1 MIDEKHIHRL
11 GFSGETYFSDIFGF
25 HPVPGS
31 QLPNPLEFPDES
43 KLVSSYL
50 NEETFEATEGHSGLV
65 TTRSQSRA

>member
-1 MIDEKHIHRL
+1 MRHIFSL

-43 KLVSSYL
+43 KLVSSDV
-50 NEETFEATEGHSGLV
+50 NEETLEATEGHRGLL
-65 TTRSQSRA
+65 TSRSQPPG